1 MKIKNNES
9 LKKHNTFSI
18 DVKAKHFSEVKSVK
32 QSIEVLQKFKN
43 ENILILGE
51 GSNTLL
57 MDDWDGLA
65 LKIQIKGKDIVK
77 EDNQNIQI
85 QVSAGENWDK
95 FVKYTVKKNL
105 AGIENLVMIPGT
117 VGGAVAQNI
126 GAYGQN
132 IIDSLVSI
140 DAIRI
145 SDLKIIHLSPKECDF
160 KYRSSKFKNDW
171 RNKYIITSATFNL
184 KKHTKEFELS
194 YHERA
199 GRYGSLKEELE
210 SFAKEPYSIKNV
222 MKAVIKQ
229 RTKRLPS
236 VEEYGTCGSFFENPL
251 VTFSKYKELIKII
264 TDLQCYPSEDL
275 KYNLNDTGEFNNNDL
290 VKIPAG
296 RLLDE
301 LGWKGKW
308 NGNVGIS
315 EKHALCV
322 VTNKKAT
329 GEEVYNF
336 IKSMQED
343 IKNKYDIKL
352 KPEVNIIFNY

>member
-1 MKIKNNES
+1 MKVKNNEP
-9 LKKHNTFSI
+9 LKKHNTFNI
-18 DVKAKHFSEVKSVK
+18 DVKAKHFSEVKNIK
-32 QSIEVLQKFKN
+32 QCIEILQKFRN

-57 MDDWDGLA
+57 MDDWDGLV
-65 LKIQIKGKDIVK
+65 LKIQIKGKEIVK
-77 EDNQNIQI
+77 EDNQNTQI

-126 GAYGQN
+126 AAYGQSITN
-132 IIDSLVSI
+132 TLVSI
-140 DAIRI
+140 DVIRI
-145 SDLKIIHLSPKECDF
+145 SDLKTIHLLPKDCDF

-222 MKAVIKQ
+222 MKAVIRQ

-251 VTFSKYKELIKII
+251 VTFSKYKELTNII
-264 TDLQCYPSEDL
+264 SDLQCYPSEDL
-275 KYNLNDTGEFNNNDL
+275 KYNLNDTGKYNDNDF

-308 NGNVGIS
+308 NGNVGVS

>member
-18 DVKAKHFSEVKSVK
+18 DVKAKYFLEVKNIK
-32 QSIEVLQKFKN
+32 QCIQVLQKFKN

-57 MDDWDGLA
+57 MDDWNGLV
-65 LKIQIKGKDIVK
+65 LKIQIKGKEIVK

-95 FVKYTVKKNL
+95 FVKYTVKRNL

-117 VGGAVAQNI
+117 VGGAVSQNI

-145 SDLKIIHLSPKECDF
+145 SDLKTIHLLPNECDF

-199 GRYGSLKEELE
+199 GRYGSLREELE
-210 SFAKEPYSIKNV
+210 SFTKEPYSIKNV
-222 MKAVIKQ
+222 MKAVIRQ

-251 VTFSKYKELIKII
+251 VTFSKYKELTKII

-275 KYNLNDTGEFNNNDL
+275 KYNLNDTGKYNDNDF

-308 NGNVGIS
+308 NGNVGVS